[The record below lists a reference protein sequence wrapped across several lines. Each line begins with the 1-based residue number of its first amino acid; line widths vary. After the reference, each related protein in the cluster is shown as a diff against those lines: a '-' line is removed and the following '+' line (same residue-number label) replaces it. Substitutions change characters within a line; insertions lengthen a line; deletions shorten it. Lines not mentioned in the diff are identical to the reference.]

1 MLIIFFKIFKI
12 ILTKEFSSTL
22 FSFVALSKLT
32 KPNMKKGILLI
43 LLSFSLFTSCNSSKE
58 NKKDTYVTDNYT
70 KKEITITMRDGIKLH
85 TTIYSPKDTSKE
97 YPILMQRTPYSS
109 APYGNQK
116 MKTKIGPNVHLM
128 KEGNIVV
135 YQDVRG
141 RWMSEGVYDNMRAY
155 IPNKTAEETDEVSD
169 TYDTIDWLV
178 NNVKNNNG
186 NVGTWGISYP
196 GHYAT
201 VSTIEAHPALKAAS
215 PQACIGDFFFDDFHH
230 NGAFL
235 LSYFR
240 AISLFGTYKDT
251 PTDSAWYSFPKMESK
266 DQYQFFLDKGP
277 LKNLNEYFQY
287 EKLDIKTAENKDRID
302 DYFWKEIVEHP
313 NYDSV
318 WQSKGIIQ
326 HLDKVPSSV
335 ATMIVGGWF
344 DAEDLY
350 GPLETYKA
358 IEKNGKDNY
367 NTLVFGPW
375 DHGKWARSGVE
386 NYVGNYYFGDS
397 ISLKFQSEIETK
409 FFNHFLKGKGDKK
422 SGLPEAYVFDSGKKE
437 WKSYDAWPPK
447 NVVKEDWFFSE
458 NQKLIY
464 QDQKIKSKTKP
475 TKIKFI
481 SDLKRPVPYSEDI
494 KTVFTPRKYM
504 TDDQRFAARRPDV
517 LVFETKV
524 LTEDFTLAGDILAKL
539 KVATTGSAA
548 DWIVKVIDVH
558 PDNMEETNEKLQD
571 HLKMSNY
578 HLMVRSEVLRGRFRN
593 SFEFP
598 EPFTPNKKTDVNIKL
613 QDVFHTFKKG
623 HKLQIQVQSTWF
635 PLIDLNPQTYVDN
648 IYKADEKDFKTQT
661 HTVFTDSSI
670 EFSVLK

>member
-1 MLIIFFKIFKI
+1 
-12 ILTKEFSSTL
+12 
-22 FSFVALSKLT
+22 
-32 KPNMKKGILLI
+32 MKKFILLTV
-43 LLSFSLFTSCNSSKE
+43 LSFFLYTSCNSSEE
-58 NKKDTYVTDNYT
+58 NKLDTYVIDNYT
-70 KKEITITMRDGIKLH
+70 KQEVTIAMRDGTKLH
-85 TTIYSPKDTSKE
+85 TTIYSPKDTSEK

-109 APYGNQK
+109 APYGDEK
-116 MKTKIGPNVHLM
+116 MKTKIGPNIHLM
-128 KEGNIVV
+128 KEGNIIV

-155 IPNKTAEETDEVSD
+155 IPNKTAKEADEVSD

-201 VSTIEAHPALKAAS
+201 VSAIEAHPALKAAS

-287 EKLDIKTAENKDRID
+287 EKLDAKTAENKDRID

-375 DHGKWARSGVE
+375 DHGKWARAGVE

-409 FFNHFLKGKGDKK
+409 FFNHFLKGKGDKN

-437 WKSYDAWPPK
+437 WKSYDAWPPE
-447 NVVKEDWFFSE
+447 NVVKEDWFLNR
-458 NQKLIY
+458 NQGLAKKHDGKL
-464 QDQKIKSKTKP
+464 THE
-475 TKIKFI
+475 IKFT
-481 SDLKRPVPYSEDI
+481 SDLKHPVPYSEDI

-517 LVFETKV
+517 LVFETEI
-524 LTEDFTLAGDILAKL
+524 LTDDFTLAGDILAKL
-539 KVATTGSAA
+539 KVATTGSSA

-558 PDNMEETNEKLQD
+558 PDNLEETNDKLQD

-593 SFEFP
+593 SFEHP
-598 EPFTPNKKTDVNIKL
+598 EPFIPNKKTAVNIKL

-623 HKLQIQVQSTWF
+623 HKMQIQVQSTWF

-648 IYKADEKDFKTQT
+648 IYKADEKYFKNQT

>member
-1 MLIIFFKIFKI
+1 
-12 ILTKEFSSTL
+12 
-22 FSFVALSKLT
+22 
-32 KPNMKKGILLI
+32 MKKFILLTF
-43 LLSFSLFTSCNSSKE
+43 LSFFLYTSCNSLEE
-58 NKKDTYVTDNYT
+58 NKQDTYVADNYT
-70 KKEITITMRDGIKLH
+70 KQEVTIAMRDGTRLH

-109 APYGNQK
+109 APYGAEK
-116 MKTKIGPNVHLM
+116 MKTKIGPNIHLM

-155 IPNKTAEETDEVSD
+155 IPNKTAKQADEVSD
-169 TYDTIDWLV
+169 TYDTIDWLI

-186 NVGTWGISYP
+186 NLGTWGISYP

-201 VSTIEAHPALKAAS
+201 VSVIEAHPALKAAS

-287 EKLDIKTAENKDRID
+287 EKLDVKTAENKDRVD
-302 DYFWKEIVEHP
+302 DYFWKEIIEHP

-375 DHGKWARSGVE
+375 DHGKWARAGVE

-409 FFNHFLKGKGDKK
+409 FFNHFLKGNGDKN

-437 WKSYDAWPPK
+437 WKSYDAWPPE
-447 NVVKEDWFFSE
+447 NVVKENWFL
-458 NQKLIY
+458 NRDQGLAQQHDGKL
-464 QDQKIKSKTKP
+464 TRE
-475 TKIKFI
+475 IKFT
-481 SDLKRPVPYSEDI
+481 SDLKHPVPYSEDI

-517 LVFETKV
+517 LVFETEV
-524 LTEDFTLAGDILAKL
+524 LTDDFTLAGDILAKL
-539 KVATTGSAA
+539 KVATTGSSA

-558 PDNMEETNEKLQD
+558 PDNLEETNDKLQD

-593 SFEFP
+593 SFEHP
-598 EPFTPNKKTDVNIKL
+598 EPFVPNKKTDVNIKL
-613 QDVFHTFKKG
+613 QDIFHTFKKG
-623 HKLQIQVQSTWF
+623 HKMQIQVQSTWF
-635 PLIDLNPQTYVDN
+635 PLIDLNPQTYVEN
-648 IYKADEKDFKTQT
+648 IYKADEKDFKNQT

>member
-1 MLIIFFKIFKI
+1 MKHFVL
-12 ILTKEFSSTL
+12 LT
-22 FSFVALSKLT
+22 
-32 KPNMKKGILLI
+32 
-43 LLSFSLFTSCNSSKE
+43 LLSLFLFTSCNSAKE
-58 NKKDTYVTDNYT
+58 KEATYVIDNYT
-70 KKEITITMRDGIKLH
+70 KQEINIVMRDGIKLH
-85 TTIYSPKDTSKE
+85 TTIYTPKNTSKK

-109 APYGNQK
+109 APYGEK
-116 MKTKIGPNVHLM
+116 MKTKISPNVHLM

-155 IPNKTAEETDEVSD
+155 LPNKKAKQSDEVSD

-215 PQACIGDFFFDDFHH
+215 PQASIGDFFFDDFHH

-240 AISLFGTYKDT
+240 AISLFGTYKDM
-251 PTDSAWYSFPKMESK
+251 PTDTAWYSFPKMDSK

-287 EKLDIKTAENKDRID
+287 DKLDVKTVANKDRID

-318 WQSKGIIQ
+318 WKSKGIIQ

-358 IEKNGKDNY
+358 IEKNGEDNY

-375 DHGKWARSGVE
+375 DHGKWSRSGVE

-397 ISLKFQSEIETK
+397 ISLKFQTEVETK
-409 FFNHFLKGKGDKK
+409 FFNHFLKGKGDKDT
-422 SGLPEAYVFDSGKKE
+422 GLPEAYVFDSGKKA
-437 WKSYDAWPPK
+437 WKSYDAWPPEG
-447 NVVKEDWFFSE
+447 VVKEDWFLNKKQGLAKQHDGKGTSE
-458 NQKLIY
+458 
-464 QDQKIKSKTKP
+464 
-475 TKIKFI
+475 IKFT
-481 SDLKRPVPYSEDI
+481 SDLKHPVPYSEDI

-517 LVFETKV
+517 LVFETEI
-524 LTEDFTLAGDILAKL
+524 LTADFTLAGDILAKL

-558 PDNMEETNEKLQD
+558 PDNVEETNDKLQD

-593 SFEFP
+593 SFEYP
-598 EPFTPNKKTDVNIKL
+598 EPFIPNKKTDVNIKL

-623 HKLQIQVQSTWF
+623 HKVQIQVQSTWF

-648 IYKADEKDFKTQT
+648 IYKADEKDFKNQT
-661 HTVFTDSSI
+661 HSVFTDSSI